1 MGRWGNQGILPNDQG
16 LNYFKREGFTVEQKI
31 NCAEA
36 CVNGCVLGDKCPNIE
51 FREATSKFIEET
63 SLDKMLEMAEE
74 RLRKKMTEPPK
85 WVFPEDS

>member
-1 MGRWGNQGILPNDQG
+1 MEDSDI
-16 LNYFKREGFTVEQKI
+16 KI
-31 NCAEA
+31 NCKEA

-74 RLRKKMTEPPK
+74 ARMRKLMEPPK
-85 WVFPEDS
+85 WVLPEDN